1 MREGHNKK
9 SEQNVG
15 KMVFKVSVQVF
26 LNSACSLVILN
37 VNSIGLLKCY
47 TENVI
52 FTVTQNY
59 SDGDL
64 PYY

>member
-1 MREGHNKK
+1 MSVGHNKK
-9 SEQNVG
+9 SEHFVG

-37 VNSIGLLKCY
+37 VKSIGFLKCY

-52 FTVTQNY
+52 FPVTQ
-59 SDGDL
+59 
-64 PYY
+64 